1 MYDYCIN
8 IYISIHTYKSV
19 HGQALCYSGCAVVKL
34 FQRKTDLMIR
44 VKIYAVMAIRRLWLY
59 ARSLPGNFLK
69 FILIFPDISVK
80 F

>member
-1 MYDYCIN
+1 
-8 IYISIHTYKSV
+8 
-19 HGQALCYSGCAVVKL
+19 
-34 FQRKTDLMIR
+34 MIR